1 MDKVLIY
8 IALTLVVTSS
18 AAPRRLADTEDAEL
32 KDLVEASKLRKIRVN
47 DDDKEARF
55 SDPSAELV
63 EQARQLSQP
72 ERQEQFGQLAKLG
85 TKVMPDLIGELG
97 ELGELFG
104 RAADAAGSDASA
116 ELVEQAR
123 QLSQPK
129 RQEFIGTL
137 IALASAAASA
147 IGSIVDAAGRAADTA
162 GSDPSDQLR
171 QLSQPKRQEF
181 YAGAWRR

>member
-8 IALTLVVTSS
+8 IALTLVVTS
-18 AAPRRLADTEDAEL
+18 AAPRRVADTEDAEL

-85 TKVMPDLIGELG
+85 TEVMPDLIGEI
-97 ELGELFG
+97 FG
-104 RAADAAGSDASA
+104 RAADTAGSDPSA

-147 IGSIVDAAGRAADTA
+147 IGSIVEAAGRAADTA
-162 GSDPSDQLR
+162 GSDPSDQFR
-171 QLSQPKRQEF
+171 IS
-181 YAGAWRR
+181 